1 MKAITSTAMLVTVGL
16 LALSACVHDDDS
28 ERPATGEA
36 DATTESF
43 DDFRGANSDEIL
55 DVTGAA
61 AMSLPEFEGRG
72 VVQSAGVGVA
82 SASGVS
88 TSFDGT
94 DLTITVSRD
103 DGSALNLNT
112 GSDPSEVSD
121 PFESFIVGHSARF
134 LMVLEISTEGMSAA
148 SAAVTANDDNATEYL
163 AMGYWTHIAGDL
175 TELSVTGVEI
185 GAFVDSPELSPASP
199 ASPPARGT
207 ASYFGPA
214 SGAYSVVH
222 GADGAG
228 PVDSVEIGEFSSS
241 IELTADFTAGTIEG
255 CVGCREAVSLIGVLH
270 DMDTG
275 ESRDVYTS
283 DSGYWMQLGA
293 ISLRADG
300 SFVDAEMS
308 LENRVVSITS
318 TEGAWGGRFSS
329 IPDSDGD
336 PRLVAGTFGA
346 EATSAGGSEGA
357 FLGSFVGAKQ

>member
-1 MKAITSTAMLVTVGL
+1 MKAITTTATLATIGL

-28 ERPATGEA
+28 ERPTTDETDTA
-36 DATTESF
+36 TESF
-43 DDFRGANSDEIL
+43 GDFRGANSDEIL
-55 DVTGAA
+55 DVTGVAA
-61 AMSLPEFEGRG
+61 VSSPNVEGRG
-72 VVQSAGVGVA
+72 VVQSAGDGVA
-82 SASGVS
+82 SVSGVS

-121 PFESFIVGHSARF
+121 PFESLIVGHSARF
-134 LMVLEISTEGMSAA
+134 LMVLKIGTEGMSAA
-148 SAAVTANDDNATEYL
+148 SAAVTANHHNAAEYL
-163 AMGYWTHIAGDL
+163 TMGYWTHIAGDL

-228 PVDSVEIGEFSSS
+228 PVDSLEIGEFSSS
-241 IELTADFTAGTIEG
+241 IKLTADFTAGTIEG
-255 CVGCREAVSLIGVLH
+255 CVGCREVVSLIGILH

-283 DSGYWMQLGA
+283 DSGYRMQLEA
-293 ISLRADG
+293 TSIRADG
-300 SFVDAEMS
+300 TFGGEKRS
-308 LENRVVSITS
+308 LDNRVISITNA
-318 TEGAWGGRFSS
+318 EGAWGGRFSN
-329 IPDSDGD
+329 IPDSEGD

-357 FLGSFVGAKQ
+357 FIGSFFGTKQ